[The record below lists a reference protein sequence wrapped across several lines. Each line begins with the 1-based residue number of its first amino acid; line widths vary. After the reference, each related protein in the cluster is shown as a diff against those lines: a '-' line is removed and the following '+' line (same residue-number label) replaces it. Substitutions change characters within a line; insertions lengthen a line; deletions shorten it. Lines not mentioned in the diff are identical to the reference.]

1 MLASLVYIQKIPR
14 LVRAILDKDFH
25 NYVILKAIANKPD

>member
-14 LVRAILDKDFH
+14 LVRANLDKDFH
-25 NYVILKAIANKPD
+25 VYVILKAIANKPD

>member
-14 LVRAILDKDFH
+14 LVRAILDKDIH
-25 NYVILKAIANKPD
+25 NYFILKVIANKPD